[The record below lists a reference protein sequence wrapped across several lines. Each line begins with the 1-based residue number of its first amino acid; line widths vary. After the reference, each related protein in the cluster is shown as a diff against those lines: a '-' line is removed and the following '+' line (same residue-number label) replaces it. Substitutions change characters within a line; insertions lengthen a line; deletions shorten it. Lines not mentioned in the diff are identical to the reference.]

1 MDSATYLLRI
11 RFRLEMN
18 VRSPRGLTRSA
29 TTGTEDYQDPYDD
42 DMSRLQDIA
51 PDWTYDYRRPERDGE
66 EVDRQREPQ
75 ERNYYEDDYYQMLR
89 EEREY
94 QEYQE
99 PDRYGWDQYAG
110 GYYY

>member
-1 MDSATYLLRI
+1 MNSATYLLRI
-11 RFRLEMN
+11 PWRLEMN
-18 VRSPRGLTRSA
+18 VRSPRGLTLVTSE
-29 TTGTEDYQDPYDD
+29 TQDYQDPYDD

-75 ERNYYEDDYYQMLR
+75 ERNWYEDDYYLMLQ
-89 EEREY
+89 EERDYLEY
-94 QEYQE
+94 RE
-99 PDRYGWDQYAG
+99 PERYGWDQYSG

>member
-18 VRSPRGLTRSA
+18 VRSPAGLTS
-29 TTGTEDYQDPYDD
+29 TISETQNYQDTDD
-42 DMSRLQDIA
+42 GDMSRLQDIA

-66 EVDRQREPQ
+66 ESDRQREQ
-75 ERNYYEDDYYQMLR
+75 LERNWYEDDYYQMLR

-99 PDRYGWDQYAG
+99 PDRYGWEQYSG

>member
-18 VRSPRGLTRSA
+18 IRSPTGLTPVA
-29 TTGTEDYQDPYDD
+29 AETQDYQDPNDD

-66 EVDRQREPQ
+66 ESDRQREPL
-75 ERNYYEDDYYQMLR
+75 ERNWYEDDYYQMLR

-94 QEYQE
+94 QEYRE
-99 PDRYGWDQYAG
+99 PDRYGWEQYSG
-110 GYYY
+110 GYFY